1 MFNSDCCS
9 VISNRRA
16 SCQTLIH
23 SRLVRHPIRGL
34 PICEPASRSY
44 PHQHQSP
51 ELPAASFFDRTSRT
65 TLTDRA
71 VSQRFRSPQVV
82 RKSKIF
88 VITRDFVSRMTLI
101 WNVPSLSELDSAW
114 YLTARVMRLS
124 ARHAD
129 HHNYY
134 LPTNRAKYYESLRGV
149 GFTSRQSP

>member
-1 MFNSDCCS
+1 MTIASMSNSVS
-9 VISNRRA
+9 I
-16 SCQTLIH
+16 CQSKCYSH
-23 SRLVRHPIRGL
+23 S
-34 PICEPASRSY
+34 EPASGS
-44 PHQHQSP
+44 HQHQSP
-51 ELPAASFFDRTSRT
+51 EASCFVDRTDKP
-65 TLTDRA
+65 TLTERT
-71 VSQRFRSPQVV
+71 VSERFRSPQVV